1 MEVTAT
7 APAFAVV
14 RNILG
19 VLALPPILLL
29 LAALVGA
36 GWLGAADVS
45 AVRWR
50 CSASP

>member
-1 MEVTAT
+1 MGVTAT

-14 RNILG
+14 RSILG

-36 GWLGAADVS
+36 GWPGGADAS
-45 AVRWR
+45 AVR
-50 CSASP
+50 